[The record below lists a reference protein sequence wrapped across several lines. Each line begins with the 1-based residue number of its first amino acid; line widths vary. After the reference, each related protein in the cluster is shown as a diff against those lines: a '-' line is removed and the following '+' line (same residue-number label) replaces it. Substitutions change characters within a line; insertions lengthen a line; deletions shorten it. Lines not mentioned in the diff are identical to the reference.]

1 MVIDGH
7 VHFDGPEAYNAL
19 IADMKRTGA
28 DQFNV
33 LIYEPQSEDPDA
45 YRQAAGLWLK
55 MKHPD
60 RVYLFGG
67 LDGTGLFGAGAAPE
81 ESLTDQLQNLI
92 DCGCDGLKL
101 LLGKPTT
108 RKFYGHSLDSAVYK
122 PLLDML
128 ERTGFPVLWH
138 VADPPEFWSENTV
151 PLWAKQ
157 NRWWYD
163 ETHPTKATIDR
174 EIAGV
179 FAAHPKLNLIL
190 PHFFFHSD
198 RLKDAAALF
207 VKYPNM
213 CFDLAPG
220 VEMLHNF
227 TANHAASREF
237 FIRFADRI
245 VFGTDIGIDGNRTGP
260 ERGPMIRRFLETD
273 ERFQVPDDP
282 FMTPDP
288 RPDLHGLKLPKEAL
302 EQIYHRN
309 FQHVVGSQ
317 RPKAMNQHVVKSA
330 LEKMAAKARS
340 RGSKKPLAAQVLAD
354 MPLF

>member
-1 MVIDGH
+1 MIIDGH
-7 VHFDGPEAYNAL
+7 VHFDGPQAYDAL
-19 IADMKRTGA
+19 MADMKRTGV
-28 DQFNV
+28 DQFSV
-33 LIYEPQSEDPDA
+33 LVYEPQSEDPDA
-45 YRQAAGLWLK
+45 YMLPAGLWLK
-55 MKHPD
+55 MKHPE

-67 LDGTGLFGAGAAPE
+67 LDGWGLFNGGAAPE
-81 ESLTDQLQNLI
+81 EPLTGQLQNLM

-108 RKFYGHSLDSAVYK
+108 RKFYGHPLESAVYK

-128 ERTGFPVLWH
+128 EATGFPVLWH
-138 VADPPEFWSENTV
+138 VADPPEFWSEHTV

-163 ETHPTKATIDR
+163 QSHPTKATIDR
-174 EIAGV
+174 EIAAV
-179 FAAHPKLNLIL
+179 FAAHPRLNVIL

-198 RLKDAAALF
+198 RLAEAGALLA
-207 VKYPNM
+207 KYPKM

-237 FIRFADRI
+237 FIRHADRI

-273 ERFQVPDDP
+273 DRFQVPDDP

-288 RPDLHGLKLPKEAL
+288 RPDLHGLKLPKDSL
-302 EQIYHRN
+302 EQIYFRN
-309 FQHVVGSQ
+309 FQRVVGAK
-317 RPKAMNQHVVKSA
+317 RPRA
-330 LEKMAAKARS
+330 LNLNAVRNTLTNVAGKARA
-340 RGSKKPLAAQVLAD
+340 RGSKDPLAERVLREMA
-354 MPLF
+354 